1 MYNYD
6 VLIQKSSLYSEIVF
20 FFFSIVLILI
30 NFKLNLLYELQ
41 IVIYCIQYQQDWF
54 HDVFVFV
61 FFEYVK
67 QVICP
72 D

>member
-1 MYNYD
+1 MMFYFKSQ
-6 VLIQKSSLYSEIVF
+6 VCIQKYF

-30 NFKLNLLYELQ
+30 NFKLNLLYELR
-41 IVIYCIQYQQDWF
+41 IAIYCIQYQQDWF